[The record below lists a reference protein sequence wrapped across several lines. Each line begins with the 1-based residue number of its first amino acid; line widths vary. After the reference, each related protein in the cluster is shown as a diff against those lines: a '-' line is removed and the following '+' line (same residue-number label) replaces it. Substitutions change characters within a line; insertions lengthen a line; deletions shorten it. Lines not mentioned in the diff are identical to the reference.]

1 MSVKFED
8 YYQTLGVSRSASATE
23 IQRAYRK
30 LARQYHPDVN
40 KDPDATGKFQRINE
54 AYEVLKDAQKR
65 QRYDQLGENWKA
77 GQDFRPP
84 PGWENFQFR
93 SGPNGR
99 GSNAAGAGG
108 GGFNFQAGGQFSDF
122 FEMLFGQAGM
132 GAPGS
137 GGGFEELL
145 NQQRSRAGARHAS
158 APAEQEAE
166 LTITLEEAFHG
177 GSRTLQLQG
186 PGGTKRVDVKI
197 PAGVTDGARIRLGG
211 EHLILTIRLAPHARY
226 RVQEHD
232 LEVDLPIAPW
242 EAALGAKVELTTLDG
257 PVTLTIPPGAS
268 SGAKLRLKQR
278 GLKQRD
284 GERGDLLAVLK
295 IVLPKTL
302 SAEERE
308 LFEQLRAQSKFNPR
322 A

>member
-8 YYQTLGVSRSASATE
+8 YYQTLGVSRSASAAE

-54 AYEVLKDAQKR
+54 AYEVLKDPEKR

-93 SGPNGR
+93 SGHAGNGHP
-99 GSNAAGAGG
+99 GGGGG
-108 GGFNFQAGGQFSDF
+108 GGFSFQPGGQFSDF

-132 GAPGS
+132 H
-137 GGGFEELL
+137 GGGFEDLL
-145 NQQRSRAGARHAS
+145 NQQRGRAGARHTS

-177 GSRTLQLQG
+177 GSRSLQLQG
-186 PGGTKRVDVKI
+186 PGGAKRVEVKI
-197 PAGVTDGARIRLGG
+197 PAGVTDGARIRLAG
-211 EHLILTIRLAPHARY
+211 ERLILTIHLAPHARY

-232 LEVDLPIAPW
+232 LEVDLPLAPW